1 MMNVAFQWSKKM
13 QPKGFLKNIVI
24 CNIEHTLGIDKNVVF
39 FPTTVS
45 KRAI

>member
-24 CNIEHTLGIDKNVVF
+24 CNMINGTH
-39 FPTTVS
+39 P
-45 KRAI
+45 RYR